1 MKAVLAMGLPVFRG
15 EGAIRGAMGEV
26 GGGCVVIDALV
37 GTGLSRDV
45 SGGLL
50 EAIREIKRLGSAGAP
65 VVAVDCPSGLAAGAG
80 VPRPEAVVD
89 TVIAHARE
97 HRWFVERDRNACNV
111 LDVVHPLWLCAQ
123 QVDYRREEIRDHLAG
138 VLHEALGRWVDGAGF
153 AFAGPGEP
161 GGNDEPGLQGTEM
174 WLSIIWLAADALG
187 ESDGLSWR
195 PRGVHRPE
203 PAGSLAVPAGT
214 A

>member
-1 MKAVLAMGLPVFRG
+1 MTRG
-15 EGAIRGAMGEV
+15 SYAQFGEP
-26 GGGCVVIDALV
+26 I
-37 GTGLSRDV
+37 
-45 SGGLL
+45 
-50 EAIREIKRLGSAGAP
+50 
-65 VVAVDCPSGLAAGAG
+65 
-80 VPRPEAVVD
+80 PRPEAVVD

-111 LDVVHPLWLCAQ
+111 LDIMHPLWLCLH
-123 QVDYRREEIRDHLAG
+123 QVDYRTAEIRDHLAA
-138 VLHEALGRWVDGAGF
+138 VVDEAASRWVDGAGF
-153 AFAGPGEP
+153 AFAGPGER

-203 PAGSLAVPAGT
+203 PVDLLFPGA
-214 A
+214 